1 MTGGFD
7 NFRTPTPTAPPLQLP
22 KIEAGNP
29 ATLHPMAR
37 TRTTPTVDTL
47 LDLAAKAPWWAGAS
61 LAAMS
66 ALALQGA
73 AQIVLPMVGLSA
85 ALASVL
91 ARRKQ
96 AGTVVA
102 DDDVLDGMNRREFES
117 LVAESFRRQGYQI
130 AESAVEGT
138 DITLRKDRQTWL
150 VHCKPWRAA
159 KVDADVVET
168 FISDLKVR
176 GAAGGFIMSS
186 GRFTREA
193 VAFAS
198 GKPVQLIAG
207 PALQLLIKKLRSSRV
222 AAPPPSPLPAPPAAT
237 PPKSTATTAPLLSP
251 TCPKCNSAMLKRKA
265 KRGEHAGLL
274 FWGCVMHPDCRGV
287 RRISAASP
295 PG

>member
-1 MTGGFD
+1 MSGGFD
-7 NFRTPTPTAPPLQLP
+7 NFRTPTPTSPPPQLP
-22 KIEAGNP
+22 KMQAGHP

-37 TRTTPTVDTL
+37 ARTTPSVDTL
-47 LDLAAKAPWWAGAS
+47 LDLVAKAPWWAGAS
-61 LAAMS
+61 LAAVS
-66 ALALQGA
+66 VLALQGA
-73 AQIVLPMVGLSA
+73 AQIVLPMIGLSA

-91 ARRKQ
+91 VRRKR
-96 AGTVVA
+96 AGPVAA
-102 DDDVLDGMNRREFES
+102 DDDVLDRMTRREFEA
-117 LVAESFRRQGYQI
+117 LVAEGFRQQGYQI
-130 AESAVEGT
+130 AEAAIAGA

-150 VHCKPWRAA
+150 VHCKPWRSA
-159 KVDADVVET
+159 KVDADVVAT
-168 FISDLKVR
+168 FVSDLKVR

-207 PALQLLIKKLRSSRV
+207 PALQSLVKKLRSSRV
-222 AAPPPSPLPAPPAAT
+222 VAPPPSPPPAPRAAT
-237 PPKSTATTAPLLSP
+237 LRKGNVTTAPLLSP
-251 TCPKCNSAMLKRKA
+251 TCPKCHSAMLKRKA

-287 RRISAASP
+287 RRISATSL